1 MPSLAKNKRAF
12 FDYEI
17 LDKWEAG
24 LVLSG
29 PEVKSAKAGQ
39 INLKGSFVSIVDEKP
54 MLINCHIA
62 AYQSAKDSQKD
73 YDPTRTRKLLLNKK
87 EIGSLIGKTG
97 QKGLTLLPLAVYT
110 KKGLVKVEIG
120 LGRGKRK
127 QDKRETLKKRA
138 TDREIRRA
146 LRGKTSP

>member
-24 LVLSG
+24 LVLTG

-39 INLKGSFVSIVDEKP
+39 INLKGSFVSIVNEKP
-54 MLINCHIA
+54 LLINCHIA
-62 AYQSAKDSQKD
+62 SYKPARVIQKE
-73 YDPTRTRKLLLNKK
+73 YDPTHTRKLLLNKK
-87 EIGSLIGKTG
+87 EIKSLIGKVG

-127 QDKRETLKKRA
+127 KDKREILKKRA
-138 TDREIRRA
+138 VDRELRRA
-146 LRGKTSP
+146 LRGKTNP